1 MTNPNAL
8 VVVEDEPDIR
18 LLIRML
24 LTQDGRLAVVG
35 EATSAAGALEL
46 ARTASPRLIVLDHSV
61 DGPVTG
67 LDAAPALKAAAPGV
81 KIILFSA
88 YDLVADARRCP
99 AVDAYLPKDQPSKL
113 LPLVQQL
120 LGLGPPPA

>member
-1 MTNPNAL
+1 MTNTTAL
-8 VVVEDEPDIR
+8 VIVEDEPDIR

-24 LTQDGRLAVVG
+24 LTQDVRLEVVG

-46 ARTASPRLIVLDHSV
+46 ARSASPGLIVLDHSV

-67 LDAAPALKAAAPGV
+67 LEAASSLKAAAPGV

-88 YDLVADARRCP
+88 YDLAADARRSP
-99 AVDAYLPKDQPSKL
+99 DVDAYLPKDQPSKL
-113 LPLVQQL
+113 LPLAQQL
-120 LGLGPPPA
+120 LGIGPSPA

>member
-1 MTNPNAL
+1 MTDPTAL
-8 VVVEDEPDIR
+8 VIVEDEPDIR

-24 LTQDGRLAVVG
+24 LTQDVRLAVVG

-46 ARTASPRLIVLDHSV
+46 ARSACPGLIVLDHSV
-61 DGPVTG
+61 DGPMTG
-67 LDAAPALKAAAPGV
+67 LEAAPALKVAAPGV

-88 YDLVADARRCP
+88 YDLAADARRSP

-113 LPLVQQL
+113 LPLAQQL
-120 LGLGPPPA
+120 LGLPPAAA